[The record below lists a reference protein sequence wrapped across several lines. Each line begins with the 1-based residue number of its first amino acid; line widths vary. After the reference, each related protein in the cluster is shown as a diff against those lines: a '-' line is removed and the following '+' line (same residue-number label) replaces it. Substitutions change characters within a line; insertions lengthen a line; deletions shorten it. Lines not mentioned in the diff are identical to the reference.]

1 MVIRFDV
8 AALFSSTQKFRKSS
22 YFEDVQS
29 PFFDTQQEED
39 HRVVNGLQQHAW
51 LPWSDFCMSM
61 TEYKVYCWA
70 PEAHHTAYPNPTVLW
85 ITSVVSIISLRRS
98 QNTYVSALEQ
108 PFVFAFPF
116 CFSFCQWMEDA
127 WPMQYLEK
135 CVQGEK

>member
-1 MVIRFDV
+1 MLIRFDV

-39 HRVVNGLQQHAW
+39 HKVVNALQQHAW

-61 TEYKVYCWA
+61 TEYMVYCWV
-70 PEAHHTAYPNPTVLW
+70 PEARHTAYPNPTVLW
-85 ITSVVSIISLRRS
+85 VTSVSIISLGKS
-98 QNTYVSALEQ
+98 QNTYAWALEQ
-108 PFVFAFPF
+108 PFAFAFPF
-116 CFSFCQWMEDA
+116 YFSFCQRMEDA
-127 WPMQYLEK
+127 WPMQCLDK